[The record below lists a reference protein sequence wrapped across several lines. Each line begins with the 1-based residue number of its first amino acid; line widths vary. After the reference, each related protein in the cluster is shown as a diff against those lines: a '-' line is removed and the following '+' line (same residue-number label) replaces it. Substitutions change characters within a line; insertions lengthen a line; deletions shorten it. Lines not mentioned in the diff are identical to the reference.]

1 MLWHFGCD
9 LLKTVESACL
19 CYIRIQS
26 MLVVETAVKTFD
38 YKLKNEMKWDEMKER
53 PVLQR
58 FPHNYP
64 QQLLF
69 IFIKCIIPHL

>member
-26 MLVVETAVKTFD
+26 MLVVETVVKTFD
-38 YKLKNEMKWDEMKER
+38 YKLKNEMKWDERTASSTEI
-53 PVLQR
+53 PS
-58 FPHNYP
+58 
-64 QQLLF
+64 QLSPTTAVYF
-69 IFIKCIIPHL
+69 H